1 MAMPRKANAEIV
13 GRNDCQDCGQRCAVY
28 QNTRGDLYT
37 KCAECGVDQ
46 RNGKTVQ
53 NRLWYTTDWVAGE
66 PEVRPAKVDPEPPA
80 NLGASKPAKKPE
92 PAPDPAPAAT
102 DDQDTD
108 AAGTDTGTPDPKK
121 KSSGLG
127 FLVVLGTIAAAA
139 LGLSQ

>member
-80 NLGASKPAKKPE
+80 NLGASKPKPE

-108 AAGTDTGTPDPKK
+108 TPDPKK